1 MSDEQPANPFEA
13 IFGSPEQQEKEF
25 RARDAHRLRIRRGV
39 GRTLEEIDRLEAEL
53 RSYRRD
59 GASERFSLATARLE
73 VMRILRHIARDSD
86 KDVEENAP
94 WEERVKNDWDR
105 EQPIQDEDRS

>member
-13 IFGSPEQQEKEF
+13 IFGSPEQREKEF

-73 VMRILRHIARDSD
+73 VMRILRRIARDAD
-86 KDVEENAP
+86 KDRKNAP
-94 WEERVKNDWDR
+94 WPDRSRNDWDR